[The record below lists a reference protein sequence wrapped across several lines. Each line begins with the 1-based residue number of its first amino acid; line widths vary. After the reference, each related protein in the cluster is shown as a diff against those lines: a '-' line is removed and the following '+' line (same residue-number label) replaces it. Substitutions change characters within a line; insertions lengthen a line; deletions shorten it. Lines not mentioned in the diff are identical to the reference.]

1 MHARTDADST
11 FHSFGSRRSLP
22 TQVPHR
28 DKIVRAST
36 GVLSFSVSLLF
47 PLSLFLSPFFSL
59 CTNVVLPLLFNVY
72 PLSSYLGAL
81 LIGLSSVL
89 TMILAREHRYDR
101 TTRSSYRRAM
111 RPDALLLRKPNW
123 PAFKKG
129 GTNPLTFFLSPFAL
143 FPLSLSLSP
152 PFLLFLYIPFNTLFS
167 LLRRKSPV
175 FTELLLQPSPHFNVR
190 FYDSSVM
197 SARTKLAVV
206 HVSRPRSCY
215 PFGGMKI
222 PINELC
228 LTAKGITY
236 LSRSFF
242 FSSLACLVRLVD
254 LLSLLAISSILPSPF
269 GRFYKRAIRF
279 VSRPPPPPIRFRSI
293 KTITF
298 FEA

>member
-22 TQVPHR
+22 TRVPHR

-143 FPLSLSLSP
+143 FPLSLSLSLP
-152 PFLLFLYIPFNTLFS
+152 PSSSFFIFPLILYSLFFAENRPFLRSSYYS
-167 LLRRKSPV
+167 LPPIS
-175 FTELLLQPSPHFNVR
+175 T
-190 FYDSSVM
+190 YDS
-197 SARTKLAVV
+197 T
-206 HVSRPRSCY
+206 
-215 PFGGMKI
+215 I
-222 PINELC
+222 
-228 LTAKGITY
+228 
-236 LSRSFF
+236 
-242 FSSLACLVRLVD
+242 
-254 LLSLLAISSILPSPF
+254 
-269 GRFYKRAIRF
+269 RA
-279 VSRPPPPPIRFRSI
+279 
-293 KTITF
+293 
-298 FEA
+298 